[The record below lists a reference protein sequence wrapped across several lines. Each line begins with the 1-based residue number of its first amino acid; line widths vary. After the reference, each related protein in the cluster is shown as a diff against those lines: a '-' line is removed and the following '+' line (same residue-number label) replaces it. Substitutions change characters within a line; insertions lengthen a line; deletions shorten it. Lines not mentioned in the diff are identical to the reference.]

1 MRSSS
6 PVIQLFIGNVGVRLE
21 SHFLRDK
28 EGSGNVCM
36 EGGGGNRTQTIFH
49 CVDIGLKPI

>member
-28 EGSGNVCM
+28 EGSGNVRM